1 LFVSKG
7 SQEGSAVLFPQKK
20 VTKENS
26 RLRSDPTLVCALAG
40 TVVAESALMPMGNGD
55 VRFVLLFF

>member
-1 LFVSKG
+1 
-7 SQEGSAVLFPQKK
+7 
-20 VTKENS
+20 
-26 RLRSDPTLVCALAG
+26 LVCALAG